1 MMKPIITVSLL
12 AAAMIFTTFGSH
24 LIANPIQAKTSTHD
38 NSKHDNS
45 KHDNSQPDNSQPDNS
60 SQTIKVSCSDLAG
73 VLAALNQAHA
83 ELTPSGKTNLD
94 DVLSQ
99 EGVATSYDSLTPQ
112 LNIMAQH
119 VHDIC
124 PQASSSLVK
133 GA

>member
-38 NSKHDNS
+38 NSKH
-45 KHDNSQPDNSQPDNS
+45 DNSQPDNS

>member
-24 LIANPIQAKTSTHD
+24 LISNPIQAKTSTHD
-38 NSKHDNS
+38 NSKH
-45 KHDNSQPDNSQPDNS
+45 DNSQPDNS

-112 LNIMAQH
+112 LSIMAQH

>member
-1 MMKPIITVSLL
+1 MIKPIITVSLL

-24 LIANPIQAKTSTHD
+24 LIANPIQAKTSTHN
-38 NSKHDNS
+38 NSK
-45 KHDNSQPDNSQPDNS
+45 PDNS

>member
-24 LIANPIQAKTSTHD
+24 LISNPIQAKTSTHD

-45 KHDNSQPDNSQPDNS
+45 KHDNSQPDNS

>member
-24 LIANPIQAKTSTHD
+24 LIANPIQAKTST
-38 NSKHDNS
+38 HDNS

>member
-45 KHDNSQPDNSQPDNS
+45 KHDNSQPDNS

>member
-45 KHDNSQPDNSQPDNS
+45 KHDNSKHDNS

>member
-1 MMKPIITVSLL
+1 MIKPILTVSLL
-12 AAAMIFTTFGSH
+12 AAAMIFSTFGSH
-24 LIANPIQAKTSTHD
+24 LIDNPIQAKTSTHD
-38 NSKHDNS
+38 NSK
-45 KHDNSQPDNSQPDNS
+45 PDNS
-60 SQTIKVSCSDLAG
+60 SQTIKVNCSDLAG
-73 VLAALNQAHA
+73 VLATLNQAHA

-119 VHDIC
+119 VHDTC

>member
-45 KHDNSQPDNSQPDNS
+45 KHDNSKHDNSQPDNS

>member
-1 MMKPIITVSLL
+1 
-12 AAAMIFTTFGSH
+12 MIFTTFGSH

-45 KHDNSQPDNSQPDNS
+45 KHDNSKHDNSKHDNSKHDNSQPDNS

>member
-24 LIANPIQAKTSTHD
+24 LISNPIQAKTSTHD
-38 NSKHDNS
+38 NSKH
-45 KHDNSQPDNSQPDNS
+45 DNSQPDNS

>member
-24 LIANPIQAKTSTHD
+24 LISNPIQAKTSTHD

-45 KHDNSQPDNSQPDNS
+45 KHDNS
-60 SQTIKVSCSDLAG
+60 SQTIEVSCSDLAG

-112 LNIMAQH
+112 LSIMAQH

>member
-45 KHDNSQPDNSQPDNS
+45 KHDNS